1 LDETRTTGYE
11 LVNAESEGN
20 DREEHHGE
28 RGMRKGRVPE
38 VLQLGISERLIEHLR
53 LRQGDGVRLAG
64 FD

>member
-1 LDETRTTGYE
+1 
-11 LVNAESEGN
+11 VNAESEGN